1 MGQEGTPAPRNRST
15 AGRRVP
21 SFEAG
26 VSGCYRPA
34 SVCTAPNGSC
44 VVDSYVSSLLWIS
57 WGAIGQEGAGG
68 RELRLSSALSPA
80 SSISPG
86 EGLTQCSWG
95 KVTGAWFQTGL
106 RLLPGP
112 AGFAVLCPGKAG
124 AEARARRPFTPGG
137 WSCQSSSRSGCSP
150 ESRVLMARA

>member
-15 AGRRVP
+15 AGRQAP

-34 SVCTAPNGSC
+34 SVCTTTNGSY
-44 VVDSYVSSLLWIS
+44 VGDPYVSSLLWIS
-57 WGAIGQEGAGG
+57 WGTIGQEGTGG
-68 RELRLSSALSPA
+68 KELRLSSAPSPA

-86 EGLTQCSWG
+86 KGLTQCSWG
-95 KVTGAWFQTGL
+95 KVTGAWLQTGL

-112 AGFAVLCPGKAG
+112 AGFAAPCPGKAG
-124 AEARARRPFTPGG
+124 AEARVRRPFAPGG
-137 WSCQSSSRSGCSP
+137 WSCQSSSHSGCSP